1 MRLAIISD
9 IHGNLEAF
17 TEVLRD
23 IDASGIDEIFCLGD
37 NVGYGPD
44 PEHVVGIMRE
54 RAIPCVMGNHEL
66 GIVDP
71 LSLDW
76 FNPVARRSL
85 VLTGRLISAETLE
98 YMRGLNTF
106 MVKEGCLF
114 VHGAPPASIST
125 YLFEL
130 THSQLFQLA
139 RTMQQD
145 LCFVGHTHD
154 LGYIR
159 LDEEESS
166 PMVLSEGIFPLAADC
181 KYIVNV
187 GSVGQ
192 PRDGDNRAKYVVW
205 DTTAGTIEVKFVR
218 YDIATTVEKI
228 LRLGLPSVNARR
240 LW

>member
-37 NVGYGPD
+37 NVGYGAD
-44 PEHVVGIMRE
+44 PERVVEIMRE

-85 VLTGRLISAETLE
+85 VLTGRLISTETLE
-98 YMRGLNTF
+98 YMRGLSTF

-139 RTMQQD
+139 RTMRQD

-159 LDEEESS
+159 LDEEDSS